1 MEIRLCNSFSYT
13 SGIIRKDYR
22 TVYQTYKSTYQNV
35 SHQSLIEY
43 EKGKFMLR
51 KFLAVIGGLVVAVA
65 IFMSYPY
72 FEESWIS
79 KIGMWWICVGAIP
92 SGIIVGLI
100 ANNKYWIPGLIVG
113 IITGAVML
121 FFIAWKMGVSYYLAG
136 FEEYAGVTL
145 SLILPVIFAEI
156 TGRSIAHLR
165 TNTKKS
171 QINLKQKETL

>member
-1 MEIRLCNSFSYT
+1 
-13 SGIIRKDYR
+13 
-22 TVYQTYKSTYQNV
+22 
-35 SHQSLIEY
+35 
-43 EKGKFMLR
+43 
-51 KFLAVIGGLVVAVA
+51 
-65 IFMSYPY
+65 
-72 FEESWIS
+72 
-79 KIGMWWICVGAIP
+79 
-92 SGIIVGLI
+92 
-100 ANNKYWIPGLIVG
+100 
-113 IITGAVML
+113 ML